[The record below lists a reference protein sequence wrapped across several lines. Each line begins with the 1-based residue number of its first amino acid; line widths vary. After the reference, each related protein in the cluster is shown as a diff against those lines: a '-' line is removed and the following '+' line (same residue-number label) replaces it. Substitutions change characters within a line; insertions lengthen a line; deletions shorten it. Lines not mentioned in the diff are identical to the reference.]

1 MRVLFSAQCNKKEL
15 FQDLN
20 AITDKDKQADDNE
33 DIAKQRAW

>member
-1 MRVLFSAQCNKKEL
+1 MRVLFCAQCNKKEL

-33 DIAKQRAW
+33 DIAKQRA